1 MPHKPDWIGSTTAG
15 KVLDVNPRTLLEWAE
30 KGLMP
35 NVRTRVLP
43 TGRTQF
49 NRVDLQ
55 GYADMLNGEG
65 KEEHDYS

>member
-1 MPHKPDWIGSTTAG
+1 MPTKADWIGTTTAG
-15 KVLDVNPRTLLEWAE
+15 RMLDVNARTLLDWAE

-49 NRVDLQ
+49 SRTDLQ

-65 KEEHDYS
+65 KVNHE

>member
-1 MPHKPDWIGSTTAG
+1 MPQKTDWIGSTTAS
-15 KVLDVNPRTLLEWAE
+15 KMLDVGARTLLEWAE

-49 NRVDLQ
+49 NRADLQ
-55 GYADMLNGEG
+55 GFVDMLNGEG
-65 KEEHDYS
+65 KVTHD

>member
-1 MPHKPDWIGSTTAG
+1 MPTKADWIGTTTAG
-15 KVLDVNPRTLLEWAE
+15 RMLDVNARTLLEWAE

-49 NRVDLQ
+49 NRTDLQ

-65 KEEHDYS
+65 KVTHD